1 MSIIKKFKNFF
12 SKEEPIPAVY
22 SVYNL
27 TYDEIEYTLFSFL
40 DELDEDNW
48 VIKSSACTIKKE
60 DSNGHTHIM
69 EQVTCLAVECYFD
82 WADKKHLMPIL
93 EKAIKKFNGEYNDR
107 GIVAK
112 YEYMDHRT
120 YNDKECIFILIYNPE
135 EYTNSSKERRRGPN
149 GTKDSDIKYVDTPF
163 AKSRKER
170 SKGRPWF
177 TRL

>member
-12 SKEEPIPAVY
+12 NKEEHIPVY

-40 DELDEDNW
+40 DELYEDNW
-48 VIKSSACTIKKE
+48 VIKSSACTIKK
-60 DSNGHTHIM
+60 DDKM

-82 WADKKHLMPIL
+82 WVDKKNLIPIL
-93 EKAIKKFNGEYNDR
+93 EKAIKKFNGEYNER

-120 YNDKECIFILIYNPE
+120 YNDKECIYILIYNPE

-149 GTKDSDIKYVDTPF
+149 GTKDSDIKYTDTPF
-163 AKSRKER
+163 AKSYKER

-177 TRL
+177 TRH